1 MKNTV
6 ITKNIDDLGRI
17 VLPKDIRK
25 KLGMEIRSSVD
36 VRVEDEKIIITK
48 VQDSCIF
55 CHSKLNLTDF
65 IELYTLFIAS
75 KKYGIV
81 SCSL

>member
-1 MKNTV
+1 
-6 ITKNIDDLGRI
+6 
-17 VLPKDIRK
+17 
-25 KLGMEIRSSVD
+25 MEIRSSVD

-65 IELYTLFIAS
+65 KG
-75 KKYGIV
+75 KKDL
-81 SCSL
+81 S

>member
-36 VRVEDEKIIITK
+36 HESSGFVYFLSFKIK
-48 VQDSCIF
+48 SYRLQRKKDL
-55 CHSKLNLTDF
+55 SKLF
-65 IELYTLFIAS
+65 
-75 KKYGIV
+75 K
-81 SCSL
+81 

>member
-6 ITKNIDDLGRI
+6 ITKNIEDLGRI

-65 IELYTLFIAS
+65 KG
-75 KKYGIV
+75 KKICHNCL
-81 SCSL
+81 SEIK